1 MKIITDK
8 YDTAQPTEC
17 AIEVPKNTEYM
28 LNIEITNGGA
38 PAPVSPDQMWII
50 EKDKFE
56 EPSGFGLLNRSAPS
70 LVNDTDED
78 KIVVSETTYTY
89 ADSYFCINGKYW
101 DRKWFQFKLP
111 TDNFAKIYYL
121 GDPEVEALG
130 ITYVKIIG

>member
-1 MKIITDK
+1 MKFITNK
-8 YDTAQPTEC
+8 YDLAKPMNTSIAMPTNSEF
-17 AIEVPKNTEYM
+17 M
-28 LNIEITNGGA
+28 LNIEITKDGDPATVA
-38 PAPVSPDQMWII
+38 PGQMWII

-111 TDNFAKIYYL
+111 TDNF
-121 GDPEVEALG
+121 
-130 ITYVKIIG
+130 